1 MLQPQNDPQT
11 EIHANMRA
19 FAILGLPVAVGG
31 SEKGSVI
38 NAFVTTVDDANVG
51 FSFQLLLF

>member
-1 MLQPQNDPQT
+1 
-11 EIHANMRA
+11 MRA
-19 FAILGLPVAVGG
+19 FAILGLPVAVGD

>member
-1 MLQPQNDPQT
+1 MS
-11 EIHANMRA
+11 I
-19 FAILGLPVAVGG
+19 AVGG

-38 NAFVTTVDDANVG
+38 NAFVKTVDDVNVG